1 MIEVTRACIVAF
13 MKARC
18 FLVNVER
25 RKKTADDENVLCKAL
40 AKNFLLTSKG
50 CLWPTFYEMDFNRR

>member
-1 MIEVTRACIVAF
+1 MAEVTKACIVAF
-13 MKARC
+13 MKARY

-25 RKKTADDENVLCKAL
+25 RKKTEDDENVLCKAL

-50 CLWPTFYEMDFNRR
+50 CLRPTFYEMDFNRR